1 MARRSRVSR
10 RRSRRI
16 FRNTAIRTH
25 KRNVSRR
32 LPRGGYSM

>member
-1 MARRSRVSR
+1 MRRSRVSR
-10 RRSRRI
+10 RLSKRI

-32 LPRGGYSM
+32 LARGGYSL